1 MDLMH
6 LGVICYRGID
16 MRTLFALAA
25 AAALAGCGDDSASGA
40 DLGTPALDM
49 AASGAACAAYCDAVQ
64 GACAASSDG
73 GALTQYMSGSDCLDY
88 CDNAAAWP
96 AGASGNTLGC
106 RLAQATAAATG
117 SDVAA
122 HCAAAGPSG
131 DNVCGSWCDNFC
143 QLMLKNCT
151 GANAI
156 YDAATCMTKCASMP
170 ATGKPGDVTG
180 NTVQCRIYHM
190 GVAFHDPVTHCPH
203 GRTLADNPSGP
214 CQ

>member
-1 MDLMH
+1 ML

-16 MRTLFALAA
+16 MRTLFALAFV
-25 AAALAGCGDDSASGA
+25 AALVGCDDDNGGGAA
-40 DLGTPALDM
+40 DLGMPAIDM
-49 AASGAACAAYCDAVQ
+49 AGSAAACGAYCDAVQ
-64 GACAASSDG
+64 GACVAGADG
-73 GALTQYMSGSDCLDY
+73 GAQPQYMSRNDCVDY
-88 CDNAAAWP
+88 CGNVAAWP
-96 AGASGNTLGC
+96 AGASGNTIGC
-106 RLAQATAAATG
+106 RLAQATAASAG

-131 DNVCGSWCDNFC
+131 DDVCGSWCDNYC

-151 GANAI
+151 GGNAI
-156 YDAATCMTKCASMP
+156 YDAATCMAKCATMP